1 MVDYLSDF
9 MEGCILE
16 SLSLI
21 LDNISTNIYVYVTM
35 WVLGFCGLYFSFKLK
50 FAQVWLLPDSV
61 KYLKEKSHKGSV
73 SSFQAIMTCTASKVG
88 TANIAGVATAVVV
101 GGPGAIFWMW
111 LMALIGSASSIVEAT
126 LAQMYKVK
134 EKNSGLFI
142 GGPAYYIRDALGKKK
157 LGILFASL
165 LTFCYMLA
173 FNMLQANNMST
184 AFEYFIPNYRSGI
197 WPWVI
202 GIVFSGLVACVVF
215 GGIYR
220 ISFVSSYLVP
230 TMASVYL
237 LVGLYIIITN
247 ITEMPKVLGII
258 FKDAFDFQSITGGF
272 AGSVV
277 LLGIKRGL
285 LSNEAGM
292 GSAPNSAATADTSHP
307 AKQGVMQIL
316 SVGIDTILICSTSAF
331 IILLSKTPMDP
342 KMEGIPLMQ
351 AAISSQVGVWGRYF
365 VTVSIICF
373 AFSAVIGNFGISE
386 PNVLFIKDS
395 KKVLN
400 TLKVIC
406 ILGVCGG
413 CILDPKVV
421 WNLADIAM
429 ALLAVVN
436 LVSIT
441 MLSKK
446 FSLCFSD
453 YLKQRKFKEEL
464 TFNAPK
470 CGITDTT
477 LWK

>member
-1 MVDYLSDF
+1 MEGYDLENLNFILGWLSD
-9 MEGCILE
+9 
-16 SLSLI
+16 
-21 LDNISTNIYVYVTM
+21 NIYVYVVLWM
-35 WVLGFCGLYFSFKLK
+35 LGFCGLYFSFKLK
-50 FAQVWLLPDSV
+50 FAQIWLLSDAV
-61 KYLKEKSHKGSV
+61 KYLKEKSHNGKV

-126 LAQMYKVK
+126 LAQMYKTK
-134 EKNSGLFI
+134 DENSGFI
-142 GGPAYYIRDALGKKK
+142 GGPAYYIKNALGKKR

-165 LTFCYMLA
+165 FIFCYMFA
-173 FNMLQANNMST
+173 FNALQSNNMST
-184 AFEYFIPNYRSGI
+184 AFENFIPNYRSTI

-202 GIVFSGLVACVVF
+202 GIIFASVVSCVVF

-230 TMASVYL
+230 TMASIYL
-237 LVGLYIIITN
+237 LVGLYIVITN
-247 ITEMPKVLGII
+247 ISSIPHMFVTIM
-258 FKDAFDFQSITGGF
+258 KDAFDFKAITGGF
-272 AGSVV
+272 AGSVI

-316 SVGIDTILICSTSAF
+316 SVGIDTVLICSTSAF
-331 IILLSKTPMDP
+331 IILLSKTPLDP
-342 KMEGIPLMQ
+342 SMNGIPLMQ
-351 AAISSQVGVWGRYF
+351 AAISSQVGVWGNYF
-365 VTVSIICF
+365 VAASIILF

-386 PNVLFIKDS
+386 PNILFIKNNR
-395 KKVLN
+395 KFVN
-400 TLKVIC
+400 VLKVIC
-406 ILGVCGG
+406 IFGVCGG
-413 CILDPKVV
+413 CVMSPTLV

-429 ALLAVVN
+429 ALLATVN

-446 FSLCFSD
+446 FMLCFKD
-453 YLKQRKFKEEL
+453 YLKQRKEGLEPV
-464 TFNAPK
+464 FNATENE
-470 CGITDTT
+470 ITDTE

>member
-1 MVDYLSDF
+1 MEGYDLENLNFILGWLSD
-9 MEGCILE
+9 
-16 SLSLI
+16 
-21 LDNISTNIYVYVTM
+21 NIYVYVVLWM
-35 WVLGFCGLYFSFKLK
+35 LGFCGLYFSFKLK
-50 FAQVWLLPDSV
+50 FAQIWLLSDAV
-61 KYLKEKSHKGSV
+61 KYLKEKSHNGKV

-126 LAQMYKVK
+126 LAQMYKTK
-134 EKNSGLFI
+134 DENSGFI
-142 GGPAYYIRDALGKKK
+142 GGPAYYIKNALGKKR

-165 LTFCYMLA
+165 FIFCYMFA
-173 FNMLQANNMST
+173 FNALQSNNMST
-184 AFEYFIPNYRSGI
+184 AFENFIPNYRSTI

-202 GIVFSGLVACVVF
+202 GIIFASVVSCVVF

-230 TMASVYL
+230 TMASIYL
-237 LVGLYIIITN
+237 LVGLYIVITN
-247 ITEMPKVLGII
+247 ISSIPQMFVMIM
-258 FKDAFDFQSITGGF
+258 KDAFDFKAITGGF
-272 AGSVV
+272 AGSVI

-316 SVGIDTILICSTSAF
+316 SVGIDTVLICSTSAF
-331 IILLSKTPMDP
+331 IILLSKAPLDP
-342 KMEGIPLMQ
+342 SMNGIPLMQ
-351 AAISSQVGVWGRYF
+351 AAISSQVGVWGNYF
-365 VTVSIICF
+365 VAASIILF

-386 PNVLFIKDS
+386 PNILFIKNNR
-395 KKVLN
+395 KFVN
-400 TLKVIC
+400 VLKVIC
-406 ILGVCGG
+406 IFGVCGG
-413 CILDPKVV
+413 CVLSPTLV

-429 ALLAVVN
+429 ALLATVN

-446 FSLCFSD
+446 FMLCFKD
-453 YLKQRKFKEEL
+453 YLKQRKEGLEPV
-464 TFNAPK
+464 FNATENE
-470 CGITDTT
+470 ITDTE

>member
-1 MVDYLSDF
+1 MEGYDLENLNFILGWLSD
-9 MEGCILE
+9 
-16 SLSLI
+16 
-21 LDNISTNIYVYVTM
+21 NIYVYVVLWM
-35 WVLGFCGLYFSFKLK
+35 LGFCGLYFSFKLK
-50 FAQVWLLPDSV
+50 FAQVWLLSDAV
-61 KYLKEKSHKGSV
+61 KYLKEKSHNGKV

-126 LAQMYKVK
+126 LAQMYKTK
-134 EKNSGLFI
+134 DENSGFI
-142 GGPAYYIRDALGKKK
+142 GGPAYYIKNALGKKR

-165 LTFCYMLA
+165 FIFCYMFA
-173 FNMLQANNMST
+173 FNALQSNNMST
-184 AFEYFIPNYRSGI
+184 AFENFIPNYRSTI

-202 GIVFSGLVACVVF
+202 GIIFASVVSCVVF

-230 TMASVYL
+230 TMASIYL
-237 LVGLYIIITN
+237 LVGLYIVITN
-247 ITEMPKVLGII
+247 ISSIPQMFVMIM
-258 FKDAFDFQSITGGF
+258 KDAFDFKAITGGF
-272 AGSVV
+272 AGSVI

-316 SVGIDTILICSTSAF
+316 SVGIDTVLICSTSAF
-331 IILLSKTPMDP
+331 IILLSKTPLDP
-342 KMEGIPLMQ
+342 SMNGIPLMQ
-351 AAISSQVGVWGRYF
+351 AAISSQVGVWGNYF
-365 VTVSIICF
+365 VAASIILF

-386 PNVLFIKDS
+386 PNILFIKNNR
-395 KKVLN
+395 KFVN
-400 TLKVIC
+400 VLKVIC
-406 ILGVCGG
+406 IFGVCGG
-413 CILDPKVV
+413 CVLSPTLV

-429 ALLAVVN
+429 ALLATVN

-446 FSLCFSD
+446 FMLCFKD
-453 YLKQRKFKEEL
+453 YLKQRKEGLEPV
-464 TFNAPK
+464 FNATENE
-470 CGITDTT
+470 ITDTE

>member
-1 MVDYLSDF
+1 MENLNSVLGWLSD
-9 MEGCILE
+9 
-16 SLSLI
+16 
-21 LDNISTNIYVYVTM
+21 NIYVYVIL
-35 WVLGFCGLYFSFKLK
+35 WVLGFCGLYFSFKLR
-50 FAQVWLLPDSV
+50 FAQVWLLPNAV

-88 TANIAGVATAVVV
+88 TANIAGVATAIVV
-101 GGPGAIFWMW
+101 GGPGSIFWMW

-126 LAQMYKVK
+126 LAQMYKTK
-134 EKNSGLFI
+134 DKNSGLFI

-157 LGILFASL
+157 LGILFSSL
-165 LTFCYMLA
+165 FIFCYMFA

-184 AFEYFIPNYRSGI
+184 AFEHFIPNYRSSI
-197 WPWVI
+197 WPWII
-202 GIVFSGLVACVVF
+202 GIVFAILVSSVVF

-230 TMASVYL
+230 TMASIYL
-237 LVGLYIIITN
+237 IVGLYIIITN
-247 ITEMPKVLGII
+247 ITEMPRIFGLI

-272 AGSVV
+272 AGSVI

-307 AKQGVMQIL
+307 AKQGVMQII

-331 IILLSKTPMDP
+331 IILLSKSPLDP
-342 KMEGIPLMQ
+342 EMQGIPLMQ
-351 AAISSQVGVWGRYF
+351 TAISSQVGAWGKYF
-365 VTVSIICF
+365 ITISIICF

-386 PNVLFIKDS
+386 PNVMFIKNS

-400 TLKVIC
+400 TLKTIC
-406 ILGVCGG
+406 ILGICGG
-413 CILDPKVV
+413 CVLHPSIV

-429 ALLAVVN
+429 ALLALVN

-446 FSLCFSD
+446 FSLCFND
-453 YLKQRKFKEEL
+453 YLKQRKSKEEL
-464 TFNAPK
+464 TFNATE
-470 CGITDTT
+470 CGLDDTT

>member
-1 MVDYLSDF
+1 MEGYDLENLNFILGWLSD
-9 MEGCILE
+9 
-16 SLSLI
+16 
-21 LDNISTNIYVYVTM
+21 NIYVYVVLWM
-35 WVLGFCGLYFSFKLK
+35 LGFCGLYFSFKLK
-50 FAQVWLLPDSV
+50 FAQIWLLSDAV
-61 KYLKEKSHKGSV
+61 KYLKEKSHNGKV

-126 LAQMYKVK
+126 LAQMYKTK
-134 EKNSGLFI
+134 DENSGFI
-142 GGPAYYIRDALGKKK
+142 GGPAYYIKNALGKKR

-165 LTFCYMLA
+165 FIFCYMFA
-173 FNMLQANNMST
+173 FNALQSNNMST
-184 AFEYFIPNYRSGI
+184 AFENFIPNYRSTI

-202 GIVFSGLVACVVF
+202 GIIFASVVSCVVF

-230 TMASVYL
+230 TMASIYL
-237 LVGLYIIITN
+237 LVGLYIVITN
-247 ITEMPKVLGII
+247 ISSIPQMFVTIM
-258 FKDAFDFQSITGGF
+258 KDAFDFKAITGGF
-272 AGSVV
+272 AGSVI

-316 SVGIDTILICSTSAF
+316 SVGIDTVLICSTSAF
-331 IILLSKTPMDP
+331 IILLSKTPLDP
-342 KMEGIPLMQ
+342 SMNGIPLMQ
-351 AAISSQVGVWGRYF
+351 AAISSQVGVWGNYF
-365 VTVSIICF
+365 VAASIILF

-386 PNVLFIKDS
+386 PNILFIKNNR
-395 KKVLN
+395 KFVN
-400 TLKVIC
+400 VLKVIC
-406 ILGVCGG
+406 IFGVCGG
-413 CILDPKVV
+413 CVMSPTLV

-429 ALLAVVN
+429 ALLATVN

-446 FSLCFSD
+446 FMLCFKD
-453 YLKQRKFKEEL
+453 YLKQRKEGLEPV
-464 TFNAPK
+464 FNATENE
-470 CGITDTT
+470 ITDTE

>member
-1 MVDYLSDF
+1 MEGYDLENLNFILGWLSD
-9 MEGCILE
+9 
-16 SLSLI
+16 
-21 LDNISTNIYVYVTM
+21 NIYVYVVLWM
-35 WVLGFCGLYFSFKLK
+35 LGFCGLYFSFKLK
-50 FAQVWLLPDSV
+50 FAQVWLLSDAV
-61 KYLKEKSHKGSV
+61 KYLKEKSHNGKV

-126 LAQMYKVK
+126 LAQMYKTK
-134 EKNSGLFI
+134 DENSGFI
-142 GGPAYYIRDALGKKK
+142 GGPAYYIKNALGKKR

-165 LTFCYMLA
+165 FIFCYMFA
-173 FNMLQANNMST
+173 FNALQSNNMST
-184 AFEYFIPNYRSGI
+184 AFENFIPNYRSTI

-202 GIVFSGLVACVVF
+202 GIIFASVVSCVVF

-230 TMASVYL
+230 TMASIYL
-237 LVGLYIIITN
+237 LVGLYIVITN
-247 ITEMPKVLGII
+247 ISSIPQMFVMIM
-258 FKDAFDFQSITGGF
+258 KDAFDFKAITGGF
-272 AGSVV
+272 AGSVI

-316 SVGIDTILICSTSAF
+316 SVGIDTVLICSTSAF
-331 IILLSKTPMDP
+331 IILLSKTPLDP
-342 KMEGIPLMQ
+342 SMNGIPLMQ
-351 AAISSQVGVWGRYF
+351 AAISSQVGVWGNYF
-365 VTVSIICF
+365 VAASIILF

-386 PNVLFIKDS
+386 PNILFIKNNR
-395 KKVLN
+395 KFVN
-400 TLKVIC
+400 VLKVIC
-406 ILGVCGG
+406 IFGVCGG
-413 CILDPKVV
+413 CVMSPTLV

-429 ALLAVVN
+429 ALLATVN

-446 FSLCFSD
+446 FMLCFKD
-453 YLKQRKFKEEL
+453 YLKQRKEGLEPV
-464 TFNAPK
+464 FNATENE
-470 CGITDTT
+470 ITDTE

>member
-1 MVDYLSDF
+1 MEGYDLENLNFILGWLSD
-9 MEGCILE
+9 
-16 SLSLI
+16 
-21 LDNISTNIYVYVTM
+21 NIYVYVVLWM
-35 WVLGFCGLYFSFKLK
+35 LGFCGLYFSFKLK
-50 FAQVWLLPDSV
+50 FAQVWLLSDAV
-61 KYLKEKSHKGSV
+61 KYLKEKSHNGKV

-126 LAQMYKVK
+126 LAQMYKTK
-134 EKNSGLFI
+134 DENSGFI
-142 GGPAYYIRDALGKKK
+142 GGPAYYIKNALGKKR
-157 LGILFASL
+157 LGVLFASL
-165 LTFCYMLA
+165 FIFCYMFA
-173 FNMLQANNMST
+173 FNALQSNNMST
-184 AFEYFIPNYRSGI
+184 AFENFIPNYRSTI

-202 GIVFSGLVACVVF
+202 GIIFASVVSCVVF

-230 TMASVYL
+230 TMASIYL
-237 LVGLYIIITN
+237 LVGLYIVITN
-247 ITEMPKVLGII
+247 ISSIPQMFVTIM
-258 FKDAFDFQSITGGF
+258 KDAFDFKAITGGF
-272 AGSVV
+272 AGSVI

-316 SVGIDTILICSTSAF
+316 SVGIDTVLICSTSAF
-331 IILLSKTPMDP
+331 IILLSKTPLDP
-342 KMEGIPLMQ
+342 SMNGIPLMQ
-351 AAISSQVGVWGRYF
+351 AAISSQVGVWGNYF
-365 VTVSIICF
+365 VAASIILF

-386 PNVLFIKDS
+386 PNILFIKNNR
-395 KKVLN
+395 KFVN
-400 TLKVIC
+400 ILKVIC
-406 ILGVCGG
+406 IFGVCGG
-413 CILDPKVV
+413 CVLSPTLV

-429 ALLAVVN
+429 ALLATVN

-446 FSLCFSD
+446 FMLCFKD
-453 YLKQRKFKEEL
+453 YLKQRKEGLEPV
-464 TFNAPK
+464 FNATENE
-470 CGITDTT
+470 ITDTE